1 MKKALL
7 QMHLAVFL
15 WGFTG
20 VLGRA
25 IQLDAYPMMW
35 YRTLLTACMLLLILL
50 FRKEKFIKQPKEL
63 LRFAAIGSVIAIHWV
78 AFYAAIKYA
87 NASIALICLA
97 TAGIFTSLL
106 EPLVSKSRFDYRE
119 FVVGLIALIG
129 MYCIYAFDVHFATGI
144 LLGLTAALLSS
155 FFTVLNK
162 RIVSNYSPFSVAF
175 YEIGFGFLFLCLLF
189 PVYHWRFPGA
199 NWQPSRIDLVWLIVL
214 SFFCTVL
221 GQSLAIS
228 ALKKLSSFTTV
239 LMVNLEP
246 VYGIILAMIFYQE
259 NKELG
264 LGFYLGIVLIAG
276 SVALHTLNVFRGK
289 SSH

>member
-7 QMHLAVFL
+7 QMHVAVFL

-25 IQLDAYPMMW
+25 IQLDAFPMMW
-35 YRTLLTACMLLLILL
+35 YRTLFTALMFLIILLLL
-50 FRKEKFIKQPKEL
+50 KETFITKPKEL
-63 LRFAAIGSVIAIHWV
+63 LRFAGIGSVIAIHWV

-87 NASIALICLA
+87 NASVALICLS
-97 TAGIFTSLL
+97 TAGIFTSIL
-106 EPLVSKSRFDYRE
+106 EPLVSKSKFDYRE
-119 FVVGLIALIG
+119 FIVGLVALMG
-129 MYCIYAFDVHFATGI
+129 MYCIYAFDIQFATGI
-144 LLGLTAALLSS
+144 LLGLLASILSS
-155 FFTVLNK
+155 FLTVLNK
-162 RIVSNYSPFSVAF
+162 RIVSHYSAFTVAF
-175 YEIGFGFLFLCLLF
+175 HEIGFGFLFLCLLF
-189 PVYHWRFPGA
+189 PMYQFKFPHA
-199 NWQPSRIDLVWLIVL
+199 DWHPSINDIGLLLIL

-246 VYGIILAMIFYQE
+246 VYGIVLAMICYHE

-264 LGFYLGIVLIAG
+264 KGFYIGIILIAA
-276 SVALHTLNVFRGK
+276 SVGLHTLNVIRGK